1 MNRRV
6 LFMAGGTLALA
17 ADAALQVAP
26 AAPPKTGARYFT
38 NLELSTHDGRRV
50 RFYDDLLKG
59 KVIMIN
65 FMFTGCGDICPGMIQ
80 NLVHAQA
87 LLGPRVG
94 RDIFMYSI
102 TLQPEFDTPEALKAY
117 AEKFEVGPGWT
128 FLTGPPG
135 SIEVLRRRLGFV
147 DSDPDVDADLTQH
160 IGIVRIGNEPLN
172 RWSACPALSEPKV
185 IVQSVLRTIPR
196 AGAIERSGRG

>member
-1 MNRRV
+1 MNRRAF
-6 LFMAGGTLALA
+6 FMASGALALA
-17 ADAALQVAP
+17 ADAGLQAAP

-38 NLELSTHDGRRV
+38 NLELTTHEGRRV

-59 KVIMIN
+59 KVVMIN

-80 NLVHAQA
+80 NLVQAQT
-87 LLGPRVG
+87 LLAPRIG

-128 FLTGPPG
+128 FLTGAP
-135 SIEVLRRRLGFV
+135 SSVETLRRRLGFV
-147 DSDPDVDADLTQH
+147 DSDPELDADLTQH
-160 IGIVRIGNEPLN
+160 IGVVRIGNEPLN
-172 RWSACPALSEPKV
+172 RWSACPALAEPKV
-185 IVQSVLRTIPR
+185 IVQTVLRTVPHAR
-196 AGAIERSGRG
+196 AIDGSGRG